1 MWNTKI
7 FVLLNKKLLM
17 ELTCQGFLLPKH
29 KDVVNQPKSS
39 TEEGRCDSTYNIIL
53 ALGFTKPFSSI
64 KVGTFC

>member
-39 TEEGRCDSTYNIIL
+39 TEEGRCDSTISFWPKASPNHL
-53 ALGFTKPFSSI
+53 VT
-64 KVGTFC
+64 